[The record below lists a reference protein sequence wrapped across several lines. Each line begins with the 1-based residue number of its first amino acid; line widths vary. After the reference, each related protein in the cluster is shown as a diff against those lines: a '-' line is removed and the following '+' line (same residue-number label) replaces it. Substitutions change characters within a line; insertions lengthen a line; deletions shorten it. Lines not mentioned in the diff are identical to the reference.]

1 MDETPSTHQGVPDE
15 TYHTLGP
22 KTLWIFV
29 LTRIHAAFVIL
40 LLAIVLFVLNGQAF
54 VEKPIAGVNVG
65 NYLGIAAWSMLG
77 LFAVVF
83 VLTFFVA
90 WLIYINYKFMLGEDS
105 LKIKRGILNKEEIAI
120 PYRQIQDVNIER
132 DLGFQMMGLSR
143 IAILT
148 AGNQQ
153 EKNADEEAEGIL
165 PAMDRA
171 LAEWLQGELLKRT
184 NVQEVIEEK

>member
-1 MDETPSTHQGVPDE
+1 LDIR
-15 TYHTLGP
+15 TYAHPRG
-22 KTLWIFV
+22 I
-29 LTRIHAAFVIL
+29 RHSASCNRAFR
-40 LLAIVLFVLNGQAF
+40 
-54 VEKPIAGVNVG
+54 
-65 NYLGIAAWSMLG
+65 